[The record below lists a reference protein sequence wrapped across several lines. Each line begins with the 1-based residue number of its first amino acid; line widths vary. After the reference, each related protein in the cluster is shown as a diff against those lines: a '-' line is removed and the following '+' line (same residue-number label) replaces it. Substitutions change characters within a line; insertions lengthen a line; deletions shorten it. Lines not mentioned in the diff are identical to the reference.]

1 MRIAFRVDASSQIGT
16 GHFMRCLTLAD
27 ELKQRGAQVRF
38 VSRNLPVHLGD
49 MLAAKQIEFV
59 PLQSTASGQV
69 VDDLA
74 HSHWLGAKSD
84 PGHANYYPSLGRSK
98 LKLAH

>member
-1 MRIAFRVDASSQIGT
+1 
-16 GHFMRCLTLAD
+16 MRCLNLAG
-27 ELKQRGAQVRF
+27 ELKQRGAQVHF

-49 MLAAKQIEFV
+49 MLVAKEIEFV
-59 PLQSTASGQV
+59 SLQRTVSGRV
-69 VDDLA
+69 MDDLA